1 MKKLIL
7 STDNKN
13 KVLEI
18 KEALAGL
25 PLEVYAKS
33 DFVDR
38 EIQVDEKYDSLEE
51 NARVKAEALKKYAPD
66 CLILADDT
74 GLFIQA
80 LGGEPGVHSARY
92 AGNHDDDANIK
103 KVLEKLKGQ
112 ENRSA
117 YFKTVFVLLD
127 PEGGEKIIEGICQGN
142 ILKDIQGPR
151 TFGYDPIFQPK
162 GRESSFAEMTI
173 HEKNEISH
181 RGKALEG
188 LRKYLK
194 NLLGESQN

>member
-13 KVLEI
+13 RVLEI

-51 NARVKAEALKKYAPD
+51 NARVKAEACKKYAPD

-80 LGGEPGVHSARY
+80 LGGEPGVRLPAM
-92 AGNHDDDANIK
+92 
-103 KVLEKLKGQ
+103 LETMMTMQ
-112 ENRSA
+112 
-117 YFKTVFVLLD
+117 
-127 PEGGEKIIEGICQGN
+127 
-142 ILKDIQGPR
+142 ILKR
-151 TFGYDPIFQPK
+151 FWK
-162 GRESSFAEMTI
+162 S
-173 HEKNEISH
+173 
-181 RGKALEG
+181 
-188 LRKYLK
+188 
-194 NLLGESQN
+194 